1 MGSYPRDTL
10 DDAVAVPETRAERRD
25 RATADTRASI
35 LAAARERLLAVG
47 YANLSTRTVADAA
60 GVPLSQIHYHFGSKQ
75 QLILDVLEAE
85 NERLLARQ
93 RSMYA
98 GPEPLWR
105 QWELACDYL
114 DEDIESGY
122 VRILQEMIA
131 AGWSDAEVAAAVRE
145 YQLGWYRLLTQVAE
159 RESKRLGGL
168 GPFEPREV
176 AALMGLPF
184 IGAESL
190 ILLGMPESVLPARAA
205 LRKLGEFIRSL
216 EEDGSAAAERGCD
229 DDHASDRPAGDYRR
243 CGAIKATI
251 DDYYLGWYDA
261 DGDRMARALTRCWQ
275 SAGGGTGATEPSR
288 SISTPSTRWS
298 ALPPP
303 GEGRQTD
310 AAVRA
315 YDISVHDV
323 HGDIAAA
330 TVHAVPYVDYLRAD
344 PDKRRLAHRRTH
356 SGARAEAWRVT
367 VGRAEPGRDGSER
380 TRADEGA
387 LPRRDRLHR
396 ARRRSR
402 VLGALR
408 RRQPDDPPDADVVD
422 LPLAPLEAC
431 RSPTSRATSGSS
443 RSTAAATGAPT
454 ARPISPPTPTR
465 SSSPT
470 PPRLRTSWPTP
481 GPRR

>member
-93 RSMYA
+93 RTMYA

-105 QWELACDYL
+105 QWERACDYL

-159 RESKRLGGL
+159 RESKRLGGF
-168 GPFEPREV
+168 GPFEPKEV

-184 IGAESL
+184 MGAESL

-205 LRKLGEFIRSL
+205 LRKVGQFIRLL
-216 EEDGSAAAERGCD
+216 EER
-229 DDHASDRPAGDYRR
+229 
-243 CGAIKATI
+243 
-251 DDYYLGWYDA
+251 
-261 DGDRMARALTRCWQ
+261 
-275 SAGGGTGATEPSR
+275 
-288 SISTPSTRWS
+288 
-298 ALPPP
+298 
-303 GEGRQTD
+303 
-310 AAVRA
+310 
-315 YDISVHDV
+315 
-323 HGDIAAA
+323 
-330 TVHAVPYVDYLRAD
+330 
-344 PDKRRLAHRRTH
+344 
-356 SGARAEAWRVT
+356 
-367 VGRAEPGRDGSER
+367 
-380 TRADEGA
+380 
-387 LPRRDRLHR
+387 
-396 ARRRSR
+396 
-402 VLGALR
+402 
-408 RRQPDDPPDADVVD
+408 
-422 LPLAPLEAC
+422 
-431 RSPTSRATSGSS
+431 
-443 RSTAAATGAPT
+443 
-454 ARPISPPTPTR
+454 
-465 SSSPT
+465 
-470 PPRLRTSWPTP
+470 
-481 GPRR
+481 

>member
-85 NERLLARQ
+85 NERLLSRQ

-168 GPFEPREV
+168 GPFEPKEV

-205 LRKLGEFIRSL
+205 LRKLGQVIRSL
-216 EEDGSAAAERGCD
+216 EEDGSAAARE
-229 DDHASDRPAGDYRR
+229 
-243 CGAIKATI
+243 
-251 DDYYLGWYDA
+251 
-261 DGDRMARALTRCWQ
+261 
-275 SAGGGTGATEPSR
+275 
-288 SISTPSTRWS
+288 
-298 ALPPP
+298 
-303 GEGRQTD
+303 
-310 AAVRA
+310 
-315 YDISVHDV
+315 
-323 HGDIAAA
+323 
-330 TVHAVPYVDYLRAD
+330 
-344 PDKRRLAHRRTH
+344 
-356 SGARAEAWRVT
+356 
-367 VGRAEPGRDGSER
+367 
-380 TRADEGA
+380 
-387 LPRRDRLHR
+387 
-396 ARRRSR
+396 
-402 VLGALR
+402 
-408 RRQPDDPPDADVVD
+408 
-422 LPLAPLEAC
+422 
-431 RSPTSRATSGSS
+431 
-443 RSTAAATGAPT
+443 
-454 ARPISPPTPTR
+454 
-465 SSSPT
+465 
-470 PPRLRTSWPTP
+470 RLR
-481 GPRR
+481 